1 MQQVELG
8 QTGLR
13 VSAVAFG
20 GIPIQ
25 RLTED
30 AAIAV
35 VRRCLDLGVTM
46 LDTAHGYSTSEERIG
61 RAIAGR
67 REGLVLATKSPARE
81 AGPFREQMELSFQRL
96 GVAYIDLFQFH
107 NVSTP
112 EALAQILT
120 PGGPMDIAR
129 EAKAAGRIG
138 HIGVTSHKLEMAIE
152 MVSSGLFETL
162 MFPFNYI
169 TNEPAEELIP
179 LCREKGVG
187 FIAMKPMGGGLLE
200 DATLSFKFLRQHKD
214 VLPVVGIE
222 NMAEIEEIV
231 GIMEGPTTFTPE
243 EEARLAEIIA
253 FLGPRF
259 CRRCDYCQP
268 CQQGI
273 PISTVMTI
281 KSFARRMPPER
292 VFGEW
297 GQELIAKA
305 ETCIVCGECA
315 ERCPYGLPVPDMLS
329 ENVSWYH
336 EQMARHSALP

>member
-1 MQQVELG
+1 MRQVELG

-13 VSAVAFG
+13 VSEVAFG

-30 AAIAV
+30 EAVAV

-46 LDTAHGYSTSEERIG
+46 LDTAHGYGTSEERIG

-67 REGLVLATKSPARE
+67 REGLVIATKSPARE
-81 AGPFREQMELSFQRL
+81 AGPFREQMELSFRRL
-96 GVAYIDLFQFH
+96 GVDYIDLFQFH
-107 NVSTP
+107 NISTP
-112 EALAQILT
+112 EALAQVLA

-152 MVSSGLFETL
+152 MAGSGLFETL

-169 TNEPAEELIP
+169 TNEPAQELIP

-200 DATLSFKFLRQHKD
+200 DATLSFKYLRQYAG

-222 NMAEIEEIV
+222 RIAEIEEIV
-231 GIMEGPTTFTPE
+231 GILEGDTAFTPA
-243 EEARLAEIIA
+243 EEARLAEIVA
-253 FLGPRF
+253 FLGTRF

-268 CQQGI
+268 CPQGI
-273 PISTVMTI
+273 QISTVMSI

-292 VFGEW
+292 VFGEAMRATVA
-297 GQELIAKA
+297 QA
-305 ETCIVCGECA
+305 ETCIECGECA
-315 ERCPYGLPVPDMLS
+315 ARCPYGLPVPEMLAQ
-329 ENVSWYH
+329 NAAWYN
-336 EQMARHSALP
+336 EQMALHGA